1 MNEICHYA
9 FIHYIRNYALEESL
23 NNCSGKW
30 RIERVSKILI
40 PTLVNIYVYQVTNL
54 LKFFGWFFQ
63 YRSTA
68 FVFFMAFAPALGYLT
83 GYSTT
88 GLATTYWSDRDSVT
102 YFRTGY
108 GTRTRTTS
116 WSTRETTSAFG
127 GSTTGDSFLVG
138 PRSLSAPEAYGYG
151 FNGFDN

>member
-1 MNEICHYA
+1 M
-9 FIHYIRNYALEESL
+9 
-23 NNCSGKW
+23 
-30 RIERVSKILI
+30 SKILI

-88 GLATTYWSDRDSVT
+88 GLATTY
-102 YFRTGY
+102 
-108 GTRTRTTS
+108 
-116 WSTRETTSAFG
+116 
-127 GSTTGDSFLVG
+127 
-138 PRSLSAPEAYGYG
+138 
-151 FNGFDN
+151 